1 MPETSEDQLTPVDD
15 VRRIRERLWR
25 EAGGDIRVLSERARK
40 VAEQYREK
48 LNLKRVSAAEDLPGG
63 ERSAENQV
71 G

>member
-1 MPETSEDQLTPVDD
+1 MPDRPEEELTPVDD
-15 VRRIRERLWR
+15 IRRIREQLVR
-25 EAGGDIRVLSERARK
+25 EAGGDIGVMMERAAK

-48 LNLKRVSAAEDLPGG
+48 LNLKRVPAASELPVG